1 MRSKRAAETAST
13 PKLAS
18 AGPNPTE
25 QPKAAMKQRTTS
37 AVRKAT
43 PVARS
48 KKAGKLSLPAAV
60 EGQNLRCRYCG
71 SDDLAPSFR
80 KPRDARC
87 RACFKQRYGTRSPK
101 KNKPVPKARV
111 RAK

>member
-1 MRSKRAAETAST
+1 MRSKRAVETAST

-18 AGPNPTE
+18 AVPNPTE
-25 QPKAAMKQRTTS
+25 QPKSAMKQRTAS

-43 PVARS
+43 LVARS
-48 KKAGKLSLPAAV
+48 KNAGKPYLPAGV

-80 KPRDARC
+80 KRRDAR
-87 RACFKQRYGTRSPK
+87 
-101 KNKPVPKARV
+101 
-111 RAK
+111 

>member
-1 MRSKRAAETAST
+1 MRSKRAVETAST

-25 QPKAAMKQRTTS
+25 RPKVSMKQRIAS

-48 KKAGKLSLPAAV
+48 KKAGKLPSPAAV

-80 KPRDARC
+80 KRRDAR
-87 RACFKQRYGTRSPK
+87 
-101 KNKPVPKARV
+101 
-111 RAK
+111 

>member
-1 MRSKRAAETAST
+1 MPSKKAVVTAPI

-18 AGPNPTE
+18 AGPNPTA
-25 QPKAAMKQRTTS
+25 QPKTAMKQRTAS
-37 AVRKAT
+37 ARRKTAHLS
-43 PVARS
+43 RS
-48 KKAGKLSLPAAV
+48 KKTGKLARPAG

-80 KPRDARC
+80 RRRDARC
-87 RACFKQRYGTRSPK
+87 RACFKQRYGSASLK
-101 KNKPVPKARV
+101 KNKPVAEARA